1 MKANNMAVGY
11 LDTNILIG
19 YFAGHAGIMPVLERF
34 EALKVPALAYAE
46 FMVGLKDAPQ
56 RQAAIKII
64 DTLFEIVHTNTT
76 ICQKAAELRRE
87 TRLKM
92 PDALIYATAHTS
104 GGTLITRDRNFA
116 IGADDIYIPD

>member
-1 MKANNMAVGY
+1 MAVGY

-19 YFAGHAGIMPVLERF
+19 YFSGDAGIMPVLERF

-46 FMVGLKDAPQ
+46 FMVGLKHAPQ

-64 DTLFEIVHTNTT
+64 DALFEIVHTDTA

-87 TRLKM
+87 TRLNM
-92 PDALIYATAHTS
+92 PDALIYATAHAS
-104 GGTLITRDRNFA
+104 GGTLITRDRDFN
-116 IGADDIYIPD
+116 IGVEDIYLPD